1 MESNTVRLEKSESV
15 ATITLNRP
23 EKMNAYNSI
32 MLRELL
38 SILGDIASDD
48 SIRAVIITGEG
59 RAFCAGADV
68 QDVDAL
74 LSLQVEMSEDQ
85 DILKLL
91 NRAVLAIRQMPKPV
105 VAAVNGVAAGGGA
118 NLALACDIIM
128 ASEKARLAENFINIG
143 LIPDGGGTFFLPER
157 IGYHRSAEIFFTG
170 RILSAQEA
178 LDMGL
183 YNRILA
189 HEEVMKTAWE
199 LARDLAAR
207 PTRAI
212 SACKSVLNR
221 EAVPRLKANLEDE
234 ARNQRAMVLTD
245 DAREGIT
252 AFTEKRKPVFKG
264 R

>member
-1 MESNTVRLEKSESV
+1 MQLTTVRLEKSESV
-15 ATITLNRP
+15 ATVTFNRP

-32 MLRELL
+32 MLNELVSVL
-38 SILGDIASDD
+38 KDVALDD
-48 SIRAVIITGEG
+48 DIRAVIITGEG

-68 QDVDAL
+68 QDIDAL
-74 LSLQVEMSEDQ
+74 LSLQNELSESQ

-91 NRAVLAIRQMPKPV
+91 NRAVLAVRQMPKPV

-118 NLALACDIIM
+118 NLVQACDVII
-128 ASEKARLAENFINIG
+128 ASDKARFAENFINIG
-143 LIPDGGGTFFLPER
+143 LVPDGGGTFFLPER

-183 YNRILA
+183 YNRVVA
-189 HEEVMKTAWE
+189 SEEVASAARE
-199 LARDLAAR
+199 FARDLARR
-207 PTRAI
+207 PTKAI
-212 SACKSVLNR
+212 SACKSILNR
-221 EAVPRLKANLEDE
+221 EAIPRLQAYLDDE
-234 ARNQRAMVLTD
+234 ARTQRSMVVTH

-252 AFTEKRKPVFKG
+252 AFTEKRKPDFTG